1 MIRSQ
6 NILVVGSNGVIG
18 RDICTSLRPK
28 NKIIAIDINYNKSD
42 DFAKLRKK
50 NQINIK
56 IDVKNT
62 AQVENLFLKL
72 KKNRVNI
79 DSLVFGPTLKT
90 NDFYEPFETTAFN
103 SWSNIIKTEL
113 DGAFNFSQQ
122 FIKSSKNKK
131 KRNIVFLS
139 SIYSIVTHDHRMYE
153 NTNIATILTK
163 TKKNK
168 KKLFSHAAYPVAKS
182 GIVALTKYLAAYC
195 GKKSIRVNS
204 VSPGGVEQKGI
215 DRKFVKNYSDK
226 VPMNRRAKLREI
238 TNVVNFLLSP
248 DSSYITGQNIIVDG
262 GYTIW

>member
-1 MIRSQ
+1 M
-6 NILVVGSNGVIG
+6 NLYEH
-18 RDICTSLRPK
+18 T
-28 NKIIAIDINYNKSD
+28 IIARQDTSPSEIKQLTEKYSKIVE
-42 DFAKLRKK
+42 K
-50 NQINIK
+50 N
-56 IDVKNT
+56 DG
-62 AQVENLFLKL
+62 E
-72 KKNRVNI
+72 
-79 DSLVFGPTLKT
+79 
-90 NDFYEPFETTAFN
+90 
-103 SWSNIIKTEL
+103 IIKTEL

-139 SIYSIVTHDHRMYE
+139 SIYSIVTHDHRIYE

-204 VSPGGVEQKGI
+204 ISPGGVEQKGI

-238 TNVVNFLLSP
+238 TNVVNFLQKLNIPIKSVALEVSKLLTSIEVKFKHP
-248 DSSYITGQNIIVDG
+248 RNILPMLITLLVSKLLTSSEVILTRSRNI
-262 GYTIW
+262 